1 MRALLLPVLQ
11 SGYSVQYGNDVKSQ
25 QLDGGLPRLWRDFIG
40 TPHSVS
46 VQWTLDAGQYQYL
59 MAFFRVWQADP
70 QPFWTRLVIDDHQ
83 LLPYKTLFTPGGLQL
98 ASKNG
103 GHYNVSG
110 RLIVLPRAANPAFD
124 AAILTMIDRQ
134 FNAAAFDA
142 LDELVNVQLPDA
154 LT

>member
-83 LLPYKTLFTPGGLQL
+83 MLPYKTLFTPGGLQL

-110 RLIVLPRAANPAFD
+110 RLIVLPQTRNPALD
-124 AAILTMIDRQ
+124 AAILDIIEGRMRITSLWR
-134 FNAAAFDA
+134 
-142 LDELVNVQLPDA
+142 LDELVNVDLPDA

>member
-40 TPHSVS
+40 SPHSVS

-70 QPFWTRLVIDDHQ
+70 QPFWARLVIDDHQ
-83 LLPYKTLFTPGGLQL
+83 MLPYKTLFTPGGLQL
-98 ASKNG
+98 ASKSG
-103 GHYNVSG
+103 GNFNVSG
-110 RLIVLPRAANPAFD
+110 RLIVLPQTRNPALD
-124 AAILTMIDRQ
+124 AAILDIIEGRMRITTLWR
-134 FNAAAFDA
+134 
-142 LDELVNVQLPDA
+142 LDELVNVDLPDA